1 MRNARHVCAMEA
13 TVRGEQEDIKMA
25 SISSEGS
32 ASNAEDAFLSIV
44 LVEVEVGGDRCGKLF
59 IIALLTLTQRI
70 AHR

>member
-32 ASNAEDAFLSIV
+32 ASNAEDAVLSIV